1 MNFDKIK
8 FFENGYLSFNLQEF
22 DNELYQNLYNLAD
35 KVKFESLIDHI
46 RYEFSLIESF
56 NFEEIKEIVSPFI
69 TDINRIQNDGDNIR
83 INAKYKNDL
92 SDLYSLYSH
101 LESFKKNKFQ
111 YWFHGHVN
119 SEESEYNKNLI
130 NLINLIY
137 KRTISELYDISEN
150 KVKDSAK
157 IDLTLYTKNGFI
169 MPHEDGYDEGRLC
182 VILIYLNED
191 YQQGFGG
198 KLKVGDKELVKPK
211 LGEVAI
217 LDFTKNNPK
226 HEVLPVI
233 SENFKR
239 FAFIKFFYLKDIQ

>member
-92 SDLYSLYSH
+92 SDLYSLYSN
-101 LESFKKNKFQ
+101 LE
-111 YWFHGHVN
+111 
-119 SEESEYNKNLI
+119 
-130 NLINLIY
+130 
-137 KRTISELYDISEN
+137 
-150 KVKDSAK
+150 
-157 IDLTLYTKNGFI
+157 
-169 MPHEDGYDEGRLC
+169 
-182 VILIYLNED
+182 
-191 YQQGFGG
+191 
-198 KLKVGDKELVKPK
+198 
-211 LGEVAI
+211 
-217 LDFTKNNPK
+217 
-226 HEVLPVI
+226 
-233 SENFKR
+233 
-239 FAFIKFFYLKDIQ
+239 